1 MTFSSEAIDIDAI
14 KNIILNMSYVFV
26 QRRFCLWKVSNGS
39 TGSQHRGAFLTDRM
53 TLRPCCMLQFLIAAL
68 REASG
73 SSTMH
78 LLPHCFADESC
89 LQHARVYV
97 TCVYVTCVYV
107 TCVYAAFPPCDDR
120 VTQAHL
126 SVCVCA
132 WVPPCFAADEERRT
146 PPTVTPQML
155 SYLHIC
161 RTNSQVFFLFLLPKS
176 TLPRPPPT
184 TISPMCRPA
193 PRPHYWWWKAS
204 VETNAAIIL
213 LLALTNT
220 TPHFSLS
227 LALSLSLSHTHSS
240 LSLPLSH
247 SLCLT
252 HTLSLSLS
260 VLGIAAFGCLQQC
273 RGSWIHRHEHEGGKT
288 ERVYCAILS
297 LLSSDIW
304 MTVYMQNNYLLN
316 GWISTTVHKMMK
328 PCAAGS

>member
-53 TLRPCCMLQFLIAAL
+53 TLRPCCMLQFLIAAP

-78 LLPHCFADESC
+78 LLPQCFADESC
-89 LQHARVYV
+89 LQHARVYI

-146 PPTVTPQML
+146 EYRGLSSSPPTVTPQML

-161 RTNSQVFFLFLLPKS
+161 RTNSQVFFYSYSQNQP
-176 TLPRPPPT
+176 PPPT

-252 HTLSLSLS
+252 HTLSLSLGVGDCS
-260 VLGIAAFGCLQQC
+260 
-273 RGSWIHRHEHEGGKT
+273 
-288 ERVYCAILS
+288 
-297 LLSSDIW
+297 IW
-304 MTVYMQNNYLLN
+304 MSAAMQGILDT
-316 GWISTTVHKMMK
+316 STWTWRRKDREGILCYIILVK
-328 PCAAGS
+328 